1 MGSFTIKE
9 FKNMNALLLYENYF
23 RNNYF
28 YTGQDGVSTQLSAIL
43 NWVGKWTEKSKKKY
57 EHVTLVNVKLY
68 ANFHQM
74 CA

>member
-43 NWVGKWTEKSKKKY
+43 NWVGK
-57 EHVTLVNVKLY
+57 
-68 ANFHQM
+68 
-74 CA
+74 